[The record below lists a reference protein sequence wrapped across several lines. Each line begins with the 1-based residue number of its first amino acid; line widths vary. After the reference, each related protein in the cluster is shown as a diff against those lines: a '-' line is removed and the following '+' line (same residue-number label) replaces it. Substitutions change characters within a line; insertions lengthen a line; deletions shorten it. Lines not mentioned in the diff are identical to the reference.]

1 MTEFMMSH
9 PYITAFLVTLLICC
23 LFGTIGSLA
32 QRIAAVKIAKYQAEV
47 SQYAEKSSAQD
58 SQTCD

>member
-47 SQYAEKSSAQD
+47 RQHVRAAD
-58 SQTCD
+58 SDDT